1 MTNSVSSRPVR
12 RALISTSDKTGLL
25 ELATQLVD
33 HGIEIIATGGTAALL
48 TDNNIAVTEVAD
60 YTKFPEIMNGR
71 VKSLHPKI
79 YGGLLGRR
87 GHDDTTM
94 AEHEILP
101 IDLLVVNLYPFQTTI
116 ADPQCTLAMAIEKI
130 DVGGPSML
138 RAGAKNFSAVTVV
151 VDPRDYSKVIDEIK
165 THHGNTTLATRRELA
180 YKTFQHLVNY
190 DRAIADYLTPTDEET
205 SDSLFP
211 TNFRPDYHKKQS
223 LRYGENPHQ
232 AAAFYTHTPSQPG
245 TLAQAKLLQGKA
257 LSFNNLMD
265 SDCALNCVRSLS
277 VEAPGCVIVK
287 HATPCGVAQGNTQSH
302 AYEKALATDTSSAF
316 GGIIAFNTPLQA
328 ATAEKIVAKQ
338 FVEVILAPHIEPD
351 ALELLNQKINLRVLA
366 TGQPPALTDSLTLH
380 SITGGL
386 LIQQMDTTTIDPKDC
401 QIVSKRVPTPEEMQ
415 NCLFAWKVVKSVKSN
430 AIVYAKDEMT
440 LGIGTGQTSRVFAA
454 EIAALKAK
462 AAGLSLQH
470 AVMASDA
477 FFPFADG
484 IDVAASAGITAV
496 IQPGGSKRDNEVI
509 AAADKANI
517 AMVLTGVRH
526 FRH

>member
-25 ELATQLVD
+25 ELAKQLVEHD
-33 HGIEIIATGGTAALL
+33 IEIIATGGTAALL

-101 IDLLVVNLYPFQTTI
+101 IDLLVVNLYPFQATI

-151 VDPRDYSKVIDEIK
+151 VDPRDYSHVIGEIK
-165 THHGNTTLATRRELA
+165 THHGSTTLATRRQLA
-180 YKTFQHLVNY
+180 YKTFKHLVDY
-190 DRAIADYLTPTDEET
+190 DKAIADYLTPNEET
-205 SDSLFP
+205 SDTLFP
-211 TNFRPDYHKKQS
+211 TDFRPDYHKKQS

-232 AAAFYTHTPSQPG
+232 AAAFYTNTPSQPG

-277 VEAPGCVIVK
+277 VETPGCVIVK

-302 AYEKALATDTSSAF
+302 AYEKALATDPSSAF

-328 ATAEKIVAKQ
+328 ATAEKILAKQ

-351 ALELLNQKINLRVLA
+351 ALALLNKKTNLRVLA
-366 TGQPPALTDSLTLH
+366 TDQSPPLTDSFTLH

-386 LIQQMDTTTIDPKDC
+386 LIQQMDTTIIDPKNY
-401 QIVSKRVPTPEEMQ
+401 QIVSKRTPTPEEMQ
-415 NCLFAWKVVKSVKSN
+415 NCLFAWRVVKSVKSN

-454 EIAALKAK
+454 QIAALKAK
-462 AAGLSLQH
+462 EAGLTLQD

-484 IDVAASAGITAV
+484 IEVAATAGITAV
-496 IQPGGSKRDNEVI
+496 IQPGGSQRDNEVI